1 MFVTHYLISFILT
14 ILLLIIFVKNNNS
27 DILKKNLFLL
37 IGINL
42 LSFNTYLLFTNNF
55 NPSIHLPLHLCYIT
69 QVGIFISMI
78 FNNQLFYPWLLL
90 NSFGG
95 GVTGFL
101 NSNLGTEAIFIEH
114 FHLHLSHFNLLFFVL
129 ILYKKKYLI
138 TKLEYIKS
146 IFFNG
151 LIFLLIIFYN
161 MLFNTNYWFTQHRP
175 SGINLA
181 NILPPWPHYLIIL
194 ILIGIT
200 SYYLT
205 YKLFSKKDQINNY

>member
-55 NPSIHLPLHLCYIT
+55 NSSIHLPLHLCYIT
-69 QVGIFISMI
+69 QIGIFISMI

-114 FHLHLSHFNLLFFVL
+114 FL
-129 ILYKKKYLI
+129 
-138 TKLEYIKS
+138 
-146 IFFNG
+146 
-151 LIFLLIIFYN
+151 
-161 MLFNTNYWFTQHRP
+161 
-175 SGINLA
+175 
-181 NILPPWPHYLIIL
+181 NI
-194 ILIGIT
+194 G
-200 SYYLT
+200 
-205 YKLFSKKDQINNY
+205 